1 MLCSFDQESRIALD
15 ADMMICE
22 PVEGVPSP
30 VATFFFYYK
39 SKSKS

>member
-1 MLCSFDQESRIALD
+1 MLCSFDQESRTALA
-15 ADMMICE
+15 ADMMICKA
-22 PVEGVPSP
+22 VEGVPNP